1 LAVNNPSLAE
11 MSKTTVALPRRTA
24 GWIRA
29 RWGVLVFILLPTLM
43 AIAYFGFIAA
53 DLYASEARIVVRSP
67 SQTPSLGV
75 ASFLQGGSMSRG
87 ENDIYSVHDFMLSR
101 DAIAALR
108 EKINLREVFS
118 REEADYFSAY
128 PNLIYPDNEED
139 FYRYYQKRVE
149 VIFDTT
155 TGISKVT
162 VKAFRPEDAQAVAT
176 HLLAAAEDMVNR
188 LNDRSRT
195 ATVKD
200 AEIQVKLAEQHVAE
214 AENALLAYRNRETLI
229 DPSKTST
236 AMFEQLSRMQT
247 ELTESRMR
255 LAQMER
261 AAPDSPF
268 RAELKQNIRSL
279 EQQIARQRGGLA
291 GSKGSMAPKIAEF
304 GQLSLRQE
312 FAAKELTSA
321 LASMEAARAEARH
334 QQIYLERVVEAGLP
348 DRALYPKRFKSIMVV
363 FVSCFL
369 IYSIGLLLAT
379 GVREHGQD

>member
-1 LAVNNPSLAE
+1 
-11 MSKTTVALPRRTA
+11 
-24 GWIRA
+24 
-29 RWGVLVFILLPTLM
+29 
-43 AIAYFGFIAA
+43 
-53 DLYASEARIVVRSP
+53 
-67 SQTPSLGV
+67 
-75 ASFLQGGSMSRG
+75 
-87 ENDIYSVHDFMLSR
+87 
-101 DAIAALR
+101 
-108 EKINLREVFS
+108 
-118 REEADYFSAY
+118 
-128 PNLIYPDNEED
+128 
-139 FYRYYQKRVE
+139 
-149 VIFDTT
+149 
-155 TGISKVT
+155 
-162 VKAFRPEDAQAVAT
+162 
-176 HLLAAAEDMVNR
+176 
-188 LNDRSRT
+188 
-195 ATVKD
+195 
-200 AEIQVKLAEQHVAE
+200 
-214 AENALLAYRNRETLI
+214 
-229 DPSKTST
+229 
-236 AMFEQLSRMQT
+236 MFEQLSRMQT